1 MGTDAS
7 SVRQTTQY
15 VKQLPH
21 DHSQRDRFATELE
34 RNFSVIAAAGTGKT
48 TAITERIVEIARR
61 RPDWLPRLV
70 VVTFTNRAADEMQQ
84 RARQRIFE
92 TGVPLDVLN
101 AFNRAFF
108 GTIHS
113 FCVKLLAAR
122 GHHLGLPSHLELFAD
137 DEELWNDFVQRT
149 DSVGDSLSPE
159 NRKKLLRHVQ
169 LRDLME
175 LGRRGG
181 LALAL
186 EQRDLDCPAAINIDP
201 VISYG
206 GAGVRIE
213 ADKEALR
220 RWKELFDGD
229 SDFVRTHCAT
239 STNG

>member
-1 MGTDAS
+1 
-7 SVRQTTQY
+7 
-15 VKQLPH
+15 
-21 DHSQRDRFATELE
+21 
-34 RNFSVIAAAGTGKT
+34 
-48 TAITERIVEIARR
+48 
-61 RPDWLPRLV
+61 
-70 VVTFTNRAADEMQQ
+70 MQQ

-181 LALAL
+181 LALAFS
-186 EQRDLDCPAAINIDP
+186 RPIRWR
-201 VISYG
+201 S
-206 GAGVRIE
+206 GAR
-213 ADKEALR
+213 
-220 RWKELFDGD
+220 
-229 SDFVRTHCAT
+229 
-239 STNG
+239 